1 MGSIY
6 ASYIRSN
13 SIRLNTMT
21 ASFWK
26 DVARKDILHGM
37 SDKILDHRSLSR
49 SLENPQLQQ

>member
-49 SLENPQLQQ
+49 SLENPQLQ